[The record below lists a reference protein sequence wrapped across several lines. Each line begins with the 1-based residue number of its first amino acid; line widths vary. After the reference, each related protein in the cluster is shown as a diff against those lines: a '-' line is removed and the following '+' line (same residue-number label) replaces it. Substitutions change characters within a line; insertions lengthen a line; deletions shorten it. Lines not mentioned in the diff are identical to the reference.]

1 MNKRFAAPLA
11 AVLAM
16 SMAFSSLAAVKLDT
30 PVVRW
35 SSEREALPE
44 WTRVE
49 NASNEYQVEA
59 FRDGERTYNSR
70 HTFSSTD
77 TREWLKSSGFVNKLK
92 DSGTYTFRV
101 MALGD
106 GNDTLNSDW
115 SELSAP
121 WTFEKSSVS
130 LGSPVNL
137 RWDGTTACW
146 DAPEIPAEYAS
157 YFKGYEVYLLAD
169 GQSWSGYSNV
179 QNTSQDLAG
188 NMTKEGAKE
197 YSFSVRAVSNTPSKI
212 FHSETVYADDPYK
225 PGGASDKVSGT
236 LDKITSGDIPMDQ
249 APDALKVNIKDV
261 QVAMQSDP
269 DVLAK
274 VEALEQQYIK
284 DQNVTLEQ
292 NVTSNEVS
300 IDHSQVKVIGA
311 ALNAAAAGS
320 TVSFNIGK
328 PHKDTVV
335 DAMRYKNTIQVD
347 LSLSGAVPEL
357 KVPVR
362 ITVPIPE
369 NVNPEFFHVLH
380 YSNDGTYE
388 DIWPLEI
395 DREAR
400 TASFTVTHFSTFVL
414 AEERTEEDKPGTDP
428 ELPDSIATPSNAKE
442 FQALADAL
450 PNDLAG
456 LPQEERDAAESA
468 LWKLAEALDKNDVQ
482 KAMAGKSAEPTVKK
496 LSFLFDSLGVGAS
509 MDVQCAE
516 PLEGMDYYP
525 LAFAPDHGTITGLRA
540 ELSNISTPSN
550 ASRTYSFD
558 LELYKTI
565 EGSARSAEGTETK
578 VTSLRTPLKFYISMP
593 DGFEDVAN
601 ESDTIWYDEETG
613 CIVVYTNDPGRF
625 TVKLRRENSGS
636 GSSGSSGGGSSRS
649 VRVDLMNQ
657 SPEGGKW
664 SKDGN
669 IWRFT
674 FKNGILAQSCWLYIN
689 NNWYYFG
696 SNGDMATGWFKDN
709 LNNWYYLTPAGAGTE
724 GAMVTGWQ
732 QIDGRW
738 YYFNEKSDGFC
749 GTMLSNTTTPD
760 GYTVD
765 GSGAWIQ

>member
-1 MNKRFAAPLA
+1 M
-11 AVLAM
+11 
-16 SMAFSSLAAVKLDT
+16 
-30 PVVRW
+30 
-35 SSEREALPE
+35 
-44 WTRVE
+44 
-49 NASNEYQVEA
+49 
-59 FRDGERTYNSR
+59 
-70 HTFSSTD
+70 
-77 TREWLKSSGFVNKLK
+77 
-92 DSGTYTFRV
+92 
-101 MALGD
+101 
-106 GNDTLNSDW
+106 
-115 SELSAP
+115 
-121 WTFEKSSVS
+121 
-130 LGSPVNL
+130 
-137 RWDGTTACW
+137 
-146 DAPEIPAEYAS
+146 
-157 YFKGYEVYLLAD
+157 
-169 GQSWSGYSNV
+169 
-179 QNTSQDLAG
+179 
-188 NMTKEGAKE
+188 
-197 YSFSVRAVSNTPSKI
+197 
-212 FHSETVYADDPYK
+212 
-225 PGGASDKVSGT
+225 
-236 LDKITSGDIPMDQ
+236 
-249 APDALKVNIKDV
+249 
-261 QVAMQSDP
+261 
-269 DVLAK
+269 
-274 VEALEQQYIK
+274 
-284 DQNVTLEQ
+284 TLEQ
-292 NVTSNEVS
+292 NVTSDEVD

-328 PHKDTVV
+328 PDKNAVV

-347 LSLSGAVPEL
+347 FSLSGAVSEL

-414 AEERTEEDKPGTDP
+414 AEEGAD
-428 ELPDSIATPSNAKE
+428 LNAAATPSNAKE
-442 FQALADAL
+442 FQALADSL

-456 LPQEERDAAESA
+456 LPQEERDAAEGA

-496 LSFLFDSLGVGAS
+496 LSFLFDSLGVGAAI
-509 MDVQCAE
+509 DVQCAE

-525 LAFAPDHGTITGLRA
+525 LAFAPDHGSITGLRA

-550 ASRTYSFD
+550 ASRTYSFG

-601 ESDTIWYDEETG
+601 ESDTLWYDEETG

-674 FKNGILAQSCWLYIN
+674 FKNGILAQSCWLYIGQ
-689 NNWYYFG
+689 NWYYFG

-709 LNNWYYLTPAGAGTE
+709 LNNWYYLIPAGAGTE

-738 YYFNEKSDGFC
+738 YYFNEKSDGFR

>member
-1 MNKRFAAPLA
+1 M
-11 AVLAM
+11 
-16 SMAFSSLAAVKLDT
+16 
-30 PVVRW
+30 
-35 SSEREALPE
+35 
-44 WTRVE
+44 
-49 NASNEYQVEA
+49 
-59 FRDGERTYNSR
+59 
-70 HTFSSTD
+70 
-77 TREWLKSSGFVNKLK
+77 
-92 DSGTYTFRV
+92 
-101 MALGD
+101 
-106 GNDTLNSDW
+106 
-115 SELSAP
+115 
-121 WTFEKSSVS
+121 
-130 LGSPVNL
+130 
-137 RWDGTTACW
+137 
-146 DAPEIPAEYAS
+146 
-157 YFKGYEVYLLAD
+157 
-169 GQSWSGYSNV
+169 
-179 QNTSQDLAG
+179 
-188 NMTKEGAKE
+188 
-197 YSFSVRAVSNTPSKI
+197 
-212 FHSETVYADDPYK
+212 
-225 PGGASDKVSGT
+225 
-236 LDKITSGDIPMDQ
+236 
-249 APDALKVNIKDV
+249 
-261 QVAMQSDP
+261 
-269 DVLAK
+269 
-274 VEALEQQYIK
+274 
-284 DQNVTLEQ
+284 
-292 NVTSNEVS
+292 VTSNEVG

-328 PHKDTVV
+328 PHKDAVV

-347 LSLSGAVPEL
+347 FSLSGAVPEL

-456 LPQEERDAAESA
+456 LPQEERDAAEGA
-468 LWKLAEALDKNDVQ
+468 LWKLAEAMDKNDVQ

-496 LSFLFDSLGVGAS
+496 LSFLFDSLGVGAA

-525 LAFAPDHGTITGLRA
+525 LAFAPDHGSITGLRA

-558 LELYKTI
+558 LELYKTT

-593 DGFEDVAN
+593 DDFEDVAN

>member
-1 MNKRFAAPLA
+1 MKKRFAAPLA

-59 FRDGERTYNSR
+59 FRNGESMYDSH
-70 HTFSSTD
+70 HTFYGAAN
-77 TREWLKSSGFVNKLK
+77 EWLTAGGFVNKLK
-92 DSGTYTFRV
+92 DSGIYTFRV

-106 GNDTLNSDW
+106 DIDTLDSDW
-115 SELSAP
+115 SELSTP
-121 WTFEKSSVS
+121 WTFEKASVS
-130 LGSPVNL
+130 FGTPANL
-137 RWDGTTACW
+137 RWDGTVACW
-146 DAPEIPAEYAS
+146 DALEIPAEYES
-157 YFKGYEVYLLAD
+157 YFRGYEVYLLAD
-169 GQSWSGYSNV
+169 GQSWHGYTNV
-179 QNTSQDLAG
+179 QSTSQDLADD
-188 NMTKEGAKE
+188 MTKEGTKE
-197 YSFSVRAVSNTPSKI
+197 YSFSVRAISNTPSKI
-212 FHSETVYADDPYK
+212 FHSETVYVDNSYK
-225 PGGASDKVSGT
+225 PGDASDKVSGT
-236 LDKITSGDIPMDQ
+236 LDKITSGEIPMEQ
-249 APDALKVNIKDV
+249 APDVLKENIKDV

-274 VEALEQQYIK
+274 VEALEQQYM
-284 DQNVTLEQ
+284 DEQNVILEQ
-292 NVTSNEVS
+292 NVTSNEVG
-300 IDHSQVKVIGA
+300 IDHSQVKVVGA

-328 PHKDTVV
+328 PNKDAVV

-347 LSLSGAVPEL
+347 FSLSGAVSEL
-357 KVPVR
+357 KVPVH

-414 AEERTEEDKPGTDP
+414 AEEGVD
-428 ELPDSIATPSNAKE
+428 LNAAATPSNAKE
-442 FQALADAL
+442 FQALADSL
-450 PNDLAG
+450 PNDLDD
-456 LPQEERDAAESA
+456 LPQEERDAAEGA
-468 LWKLAEALDKNDVQ
+468 LWKLAEALDKSDVQ
-482 KAMAGKSAEPTVKK
+482 KAMARKSAEPTVKK
-496 LSFLFDSLGVGAS
+496 LSSLFESLGVGA
-509 MDVQCAE
+509 DIECTE
-516 PLEGMDYYP
+516 PLEGIDYYP
-525 LAFAPDHGTITGLRA
+525 LALAPEHGSITGLRA

-558 LELYKTI
+558 LDLYKT
-565 EGSARSAEGTETK
+565 AEGTETR
-578 VTSLRTPLKFYISMP
+578 VSSLRTPLKFYISMP
-593 DGFEDVAN
+593 EGFEDVAN
-601 ESDTIWYDEETG
+601 ESDTLWYDEETG
-613 CIVVYTNDPGRF
+613 CIVVYTNAPGRF
-625 TVKLRRENSGS
+625 TVKLRKENSGS
-636 GSSGSSGGGSSRS
+636 SSGSSGGGSSRS

-669 IWRFT
+669 IWHFT

-689 NNWYYFG
+689 QNWYYFG

-738 YYFNEKSDGFC
+738 YYFNEKSDGFR
-749 GTMLSNTTTPD
+749 GTMLSGTTTPD

-765 GSGAWIQ
+765 GNGAWIQ

>member
-1 MNKRFAAPLA
+1 MKKRFAAPLA

-59 FRDGERTYNSR
+59 FQDGERIYNTH
-70 HTFSSTD
+70 HTFHSTD
-77 TREWLKSSGFVNKLK
+77 TREWLGAGGFLNSLQ
-92 DSGTYTFRV
+92 DSGIYTFRV

-106 GNDTLNSDW
+106 DIDTLDSDW
-115 SELSAP
+115 SELSDS
-121 WTFEKSSVS
+121 WEFEKASVTF
-130 LGSPVNL
+130 GKPDNL
-137 RWDGTTACW
+137 RWDGTIARW
-146 DAPEIPAEYAS
+146 DEPEIPAEYEN
-157 YFKGYEVYLLAD
+157 YLQGYEVTLLAD
-169 GQSWSGYSNV
+169 GESVIRYNGVWGTEHDMADDMGRE
-179 QNTSQDLAG
+179 NT
-188 NMTKEGAKE
+188 KE
-197 YSFSVRAVSNTPSKI
+197 YSFSVRAISNTPSKV
-212 FHSETVYADDPYK
+212 FHGEMAYADASYR
-225 PGGASDKVSGT
+225 PGDASDKVSGT
-236 LDKITSGDIPMDQ
+236 LDKITSGEIPMEQ
-249 APDALKVNIKDV
+249 APDVLKENIKDV

-274 VEALEQQYIK
+274 VEALEQQYMEK
-284 DQNVTLEQ
+284 QNVTLEQ
-292 NVTSNEVS
+292 NVTSDEVD

-328 PHKDTVV
+328 PDKNAVV

-347 LSLSGAVPEL
+347 FSLSGAVSEL

-414 AEERTEEDKPGTDP
+414 AEEGAD
-428 ELPDSIATPSNAKE
+428 LNAAATPSNAKE

-456 LPQEERDAAESA
+456 LSQEERDAAESA

-496 LSFLFDSLGVGAS
+496 LSFLFDSLGVGAA

-558 LELYKTI
+558 LELYKTT
-565 EGSARSAEGTETK
+565 EGSARSAKGTETK

-601 ESDTIWYDEETG
+601 ESDTLWYDEETG

-674 FKNGILAQSCWLYIN
+674 FKNGILAQSCWLYIGQ
-689 NNWYYFG
+689 NWYYFG

-709 LNNWYYLTPAGAGTE
+709 LNNWYYLIPAGAGTE

>member
-1 MNKRFAAPLA
+1 M
-11 AVLAM
+11 
-16 SMAFSSLAAVKLDT
+16 
-30 PVVRW
+30 
-35 SSEREALPE
+35 
-44 WTRVE
+44 
-49 NASNEYQVEA
+49 
-59 FRDGERTYNSR
+59 
-70 HTFSSTD
+70 
-77 TREWLKSSGFVNKLK
+77 
-92 DSGTYTFRV
+92 
-101 MALGD
+101 
-106 GNDTLNSDW
+106 
-115 SELSAP
+115 
-121 WTFEKSSVS
+121 
-130 LGSPVNL
+130 
-137 RWDGTTACW
+137 
-146 DAPEIPAEYAS
+146 
-157 YFKGYEVYLLAD
+157 
-169 GQSWSGYSNV
+169 
-179 QNTSQDLAG
+179 
-188 NMTKEGAKE
+188 
-197 YSFSVRAVSNTPSKI
+197 
-212 FHSETVYADDPYK
+212 
-225 PGGASDKVSGT
+225 
-236 LDKITSGDIPMDQ
+236 
-249 APDALKVNIKDV
+249 
-261 QVAMQSDP
+261 
-269 DVLAK
+269 
-274 VEALEQQYIK
+274 
-284 DQNVTLEQ
+284 
-292 NVTSNEVS
+292 
-300 IDHSQVKVIGA
+300 
-311 ALNAAAAGS
+311 
-320 TVSFNIGK
+320 
-328 PHKDTVV
+328 
-335 DAMRYKNTIQVD
+335 
-347 LSLSGAVPEL
+347 
-357 KVPVR
+357 
-362 ITVPIPE
+362 
-369 NVNPEFFHVLH
+369 LH

-442 FQALADAL
+442 FQALADSL

-456 LPQEERDAAESA
+456 LSQEERDAAEGA

-482 KAMAGKSAEPTVKK
+482 KAMAGKPAEPTVKK
-496 LSFLFDSLGVGAS
+496 LSFLFDSLGVGAAI
-509 MDVQCAE
+509 DVQCAE

-558 LELYKTI
+558 LELYKTT
-565 EGSARSAEGTETK
+565 EGSARSAKGTETK
-578 VTSLRTPLKFYISMP
+578 VTSLRTPMKFYISMP

-601 ESDTIWYDEETG
+601 ENNTLWYDEETG

-669 IWRFT
+669 IWHFT
-674 FKNGILAQSCWLYIN
+674 FKNGILAQSCWLYIGQ
-689 NNWYYFG
+689 NWYYFG

-738 YYFNEKSDGFC
+738 YYFNEKSDGFR

>member
-1 MNKRFAAPLA
+1 MW
-11 AVLAM
+11 
-16 SMAFSSLAAVKLDT
+16 D
-30 PVVRW
+30 
-35 SSEREALPE
+35 
-44 WTRVE
+44 
-49 NASNEYQVEA
+49 
-59 FRDGERTYNSR
+59 SR

-77 TREWLKSSGFVNKLK
+77 TRKWLKSSGFVNKLK

-179 QNTSQDLAG
+179 QNTSQDLAD

-249 APDALKVNIKDV
+249 APDALKENIKDV

-274 VEALEQQYIK
+274 VEAL
-284 DQNVTLEQ
+284 
-292 NVTSNEVS
+292 
-300 IDHSQVKVIGA
+300 
-311 ALNAAAAGS
+311 
-320 TVSFNIGK
+320 
-328 PHKDTVV
+328 
-335 DAMRYKNTIQVD
+335 
-347 LSLSGAVPEL
+347 
-357 KVPVR
+357 
-362 ITVPIPE
+362 
-369 NVNPEFFHVLH
+369 
-380 YSNDGTYE
+380 
-388 DIWPLEI
+388 
-395 DREAR
+395 
-400 TASFTVTHFSTFVL
+400 
-414 AEERTEEDKPGTDP
+414 DK
-428 ELPDSIATPSNAKE
+428 S
-442 FQALADAL
+442 
-450 PNDLAG
+450 
-456 LPQEERDAAESA
+456 
-468 LWKLAEALDKNDVQ
+468 DVQ

-496 LSFLFDSLGVGAS
+496 LSFLFDSLGVGAA

-525 LAFAPDHGTITGLRA
+525 LAFAPDHGSITGLRA

-578 VTSLRTPLKFYISMP
+578 VTSLRTPLKFYISIP

-601 ESDTIWYDEETG
+601 ENDTHWYDEETG

>member
-1 MNKRFAAPLA
+1 MKKRFAAPLA

-35 SSEREALPE
+35 NSEREALPE

-49 NASNEYQVEA
+49 NASNKYQVET
-59 FRDGERTYNSR
+59 FRDGKSMWDSR

-77 TREWLKSSGFVNKLK
+77 TREWLTSGGFINQLK
-92 DSGTYTFRV
+92 DSGIYTFKV

-106 GNDTLNSDW
+106 DIDTLDSDW
-115 SELSAP
+115 SALSTP
-121 WTFEKSSVS
+121 WKFEKASVS
-130 LGSPVNL
+130 FGTPANL
-137 RWDGTTACW
+137 RWDGTVAHW
-146 DAPEIPAEYAS
+146 DAPEIPAEYEN
-157 YFKGYEVYLLAD
+157 YLRGYEVSLLAD
-169 GQSWSGYSNV
+169 GKMVIRHNSVSRTEW
-179 QNTSQDLAG
+179 DLADD
-188 NMTKEGAKE
+188 MTKEGTKE
-197 YSFSVRAVSNTPSKI
+197 YSFSIRAISNTPSKV
-212 FHSETVYADDPYK
+212 FHGAMAYADDIYK
-225 PGGASDKVSGT
+225 PGDASDKVSGT
-236 LDKITSGDIPMDQ
+236 LDKITSGEIPMDKV
-249 APDALKVNIKDV
+249 PDALNENIKDV

-292 NVTSNEVS
+292 NVTSDEVG
-300 IDHSQVKVIGA
+300 IDPDQVKVIGA

-328 PHKDTVV
+328 PHKDAVV

-347 LSLSGAVPEL
+347 FSLSGAVSKL

-380 YSNDGTYE
+380 YSNDGTCE

-395 DREAR
+395 DRESR

-414 AEERTEEDKPGTDP
+414 AEEGTD
-428 ELPDSIATPSNAKE
+428 LNAVATPSNAKE

-450 PNDLAG
+450 PDDLAG
-456 LPQEERDAAESA
+456 MTQEERDAAEGA

-496 LSFLFDSLGVGAS
+496 LSFLFDSLGVGAAI
-509 MDVQCAE
+509 DVQCAE

-525 LAFAPDHGTITGLRA
+525 LAFAPEHGTITGLRA

-550 ASRTYSFD
+550 ASRTYSFG
-558 LELYKTI
+558 LELYKTA

-601 ESDTIWYDEETG
+601 ESDTIWYDEDTG
-613 CIVVYTNDPGRF
+613 YIVVYTNAPGKF

-664 SKDGN
+664 SRDGN

-674 FKNGILAQSCWLYIN
+674 FKNGILAQSCWLYIGQ
-689 NNWYYFG
+689 NWYYFG

-732 QIDGRW
+732 QIGGRW
-738 YYFNEKSDGFC
+738 YYFNEKSDGFR
-749 GTMLSNTTTPD
+749 GTMLSGTTTPD

-765 GSGAWIQ
+765 GNGAWIQ

>member
-1 MNKRFAAPLA
+1 MKKRFAAPLA

-59 FRDGERTYNSR
+59 FQDGERIYNTH
-70 HTFSSTD
+70 HTFHSTD
-77 TREWLKSSGFVNKLK
+77 TREWLGAGGFLNSLQ
-92 DSGTYTFRV
+92 DSGIYTFRV

-106 GNDTLNSDW
+106 DIDTLDSDW
-115 SELSAP
+115 SELSDS
-121 WTFEKSSVS
+121 WEFEKASVTF
-130 LGSPVNL
+130 GKPDNL
-137 RWDGTTACW
+137 RWDGTIARW
-146 DAPEIPAEYAS
+146 DEPEIPAEYEN
-157 YFKGYEVYLLAD
+157 YLQGYEVTLLAD
-169 GQSWSGYSNV
+169 GESVIRYNGVWGTEHDMADDMGRE
-179 QNTSQDLAG
+179 NT
-188 NMTKEGAKE
+188 KE
-197 YSFSVRAVSNTPSKI
+197 YSFSVRAISNTPSKV
-212 FHSETVYADDPYK
+212 FHGEMAYADASYR
-225 PGGASDKVSGT
+225 PGDASDKVSGT
-236 LDKITSGDIPMDQ
+236 LDKITSGEIPMEQ
-249 APDALKVNIKDV
+249 APDVLKENIKDV

-274 VEALEQQYIK
+274 VEALEQQYMEK
-284 DQNVTLEQ
+284 Q
-292 NVTSNEVS
+292 NVTSDEVD

-328 PHKDTVV
+328 PDKNAVV

-347 LSLSGAVPEL
+347 FSLSGAVSEL

-414 AEERTEEDKPGTDP
+414 AEEGAD
-428 ELPDSIATPSNAKE
+428 LNAAATPSNAKE
-442 FQALADAL
+442 FQALADSL

-456 LPQEERDAAESA
+456 LPQEERDAAEGA

-496 LSFLFDSLGVGAS
+496 LSFLFDSLGVGAAI
-509 MDVQCAE
+509 DVQCAE

-525 LAFAPDHGTITGLRA
+525 LAFAPDHGSITGLRA

-550 ASRTYSFD
+550 ASRTYSFG

-601 ESDTIWYDEETG
+601 ESDTLWYDEETG

-669 IWRFT
+669 TWHFT
-674 FKNGILAQSCWLYIN
+674 FKNGILAQSCWLYIGQ
-689 NNWYYFG
+689 NWYYFG

>member
-1 MNKRFAAPLA
+1 MKKRFAAPLA

-35 SSEREALPE
+35 SSKREALPE

-49 NASNEYQVEA
+49 NASNEYKMEA
-59 FRDGERTYNSR
+59 FQNGKSMYIS
-70 HTFSSTD
+70 HPTFYGATN
-77 TREWLKSSGFVNKLK
+77 EWLPSGGFVNKLK
-92 DSGTYTFRV
+92 DSGIYTFRV

-106 GNDTLNSDW
+106 NIDTLDSDW
-115 SELSAP
+115 SELSTP
-121 WTFEKSSVS
+121 WTFEKASVS
-130 LGSPVNL
+130 LETPVNL
-137 RWDGTTACW
+137 RWNGTVACW
-146 DAPEIPAEYAS
+146 DAPEIPAEYEN
-157 YFKGYEVYLLAD
+157 YLRGYEVSLLAD
-169 GQSWSGYSNV
+169 GNIVIIYTNV
-179 QNTSQDLAG
+179 QTTHQDLADD
-188 NMTKEGAKE
+188 MTKEGTKE
-197 YSFSVRAVSNTPSKI
+197 YSFSVRAISNTPSKV
-212 FHSETVYADDPYK
+212 FHGEMAYADDSYR
-225 PGGASDKVSGT
+225 PGDASDKVSGT
-236 LDKITSGDIPMDQ
+236 LDKITSGEISMEQ
-249 APDALKVNIKDV
+249 APDALKENIKDV

-292 NVTSNEVS
+292 NVTSNEVG

-328 PHKDTVV
+328 PDKNAVV

-347 LSLSGAVPEL
+347 FSLSGAVSEL

-414 AEERTEEDKPGTDP
+414 AEEGAD
-428 ELPDSIATPSNAKE
+428 LNAAATPSNAKE
-442 FQALADAL
+442 FQALADSL

-456 LPQEERDAAESA
+456 LPQEERDAAEGA

-496 LSFLFDSLGVGAS
+496 LSFLFDSLGVGAAI
-509 MDVQCAE
+509 DVQCAE

-525 LAFAPDHGTITGLRA
+525 LAFAPDHGSITGLRA

-550 ASRTYSFD
+550 ASRTYSFG

-601 ESDTIWYDEETG
+601 ESDTLWYDEETG

-669 IWRFT
+669 TWHFT
-674 FKNGILAQSCWLYIN
+674 FKNGILAQSCWLYIGQ
-689 NNWYYFG
+689 NWYYFG

>member
-1 MNKRFAAPLA
+1 MKKRFAAPLA

-30 PVVRW
+30 PIVRW
-35 SSEREALPE
+35 SSEGEALPE

-59 FRDGERTYNSR
+59 FWDGKSMWDSR
-70 HTFSSTD
+70 HTFSYTD
-77 TREWLKSSGFVNKLK
+77 TREWLTSYGFPRLLQ
-92 DSGTYTFRV
+92 DSGIYTFRV

-106 GNDTLNSDW
+106 NKDTINSDW

-121 WTFEKSSVS
+121 WKFEKASISF
-130 LGSPVNL
+130 GTPGNL
-137 RWDGTTACW
+137 RWDGTVARW
-146 DAPEIPAEYAS
+146 DSLEIPAEYEN
-157 YFKGYEVYLLAD
+157 YLKGYEISLLAD
-169 GQSWSGYSNV
+169 GKVVYVRAGIPDIEL
-179 QNTSQDLAG
+179 DLTDY
-188 NMTKEGAKE
+188 MTLEGTKE
-197 YSFSVRAVSNTPSKI
+197 YSFSVRVISNTPSKV
-212 FHSETVYADDPYK
+212 FHGEMAYADDTYK
-225 PGGASDKVSGT
+225 PGDTSDKVSGT
-236 LDKITSGDIPMDQ
+236 LDKITSGEIPMDK
-249 APDALKVNIKDV
+249 APDALKENIKDV

-292 NVTSNEVS
+292 NVTSDEVG

-328 PHKDTVV
+328 PDKDAVV

-347 LSLSGAVPEL
+347 FSLSGAVSEL

-428 ELPDSIATPSNAKE
+428 ELPDSITTPSNAKE

-456 LPQEERDAAESA
+456 LSQEERDAAEGA

-482 KAMAGKSAEPTVKK
+482 KAMTGKSAEPTVKK
-496 LSFLFDSLGVGAS
+496 LSFLFDSLGVGAAI
-509 MDVQCAE
+509 DVQCAE

-525 LAFAPDHGTITGLRA
+525 LAFAPDHGSITGLRA

-601 ESDTIWYDEETG
+601 ESDTLWYDEETG

-674 FKNGILAQSCWLYIN
+674 FKNGILAQSCWLYIGQ
-689 NNWYYFG
+689 NWYYFG

-738 YYFNEKSDGFC
+738 YYFNEKSDGFR

>member
-1 MNKRFAAPLA
+1 MKKRFAAPLA

-35 SSEREALPE
+35 SSKREALPE

-49 NASNEYQVEA
+49 NASNEYKMEA
-59 FRDGERTYNSR
+59 FQNGKSMYIS
-70 HTFSSTD
+70 HPTFYGATN
-77 TREWLKSSGFVNKLK
+77 EWLPSGGFVNKLK
-92 DSGTYTFRV
+92 DSGIYTFRV

-106 GNDTLNSDW
+106 NIDTLDSDW
-115 SELSAP
+115 SELSTP
-121 WTFEKSSVS
+121 WTFEKASVS
-130 LGSPVNL
+130 LETPVNL
-137 RWDGTTACW
+137 RWNGTVACW
-146 DAPEIPAEYAS
+146 DAPEIPAEYEN
-157 YFKGYEVYLLAD
+157 YLRGYEVSLLAD
-169 GQSWSGYSNV
+169 GNIVIIYTNV
-179 QNTSQDLAG
+179 QTTHQDLADD
-188 NMTKEGAKE
+188 MTKEGTKE

-225 PGGASDKVSGT
+225 PGDASDKVSGT

-249 APDALKVNIKDV
+249 APDALKENIKDV

-292 NVTSNEVS
+292 NITSNEVG

-328 PHKDTVV
+328 PHKDAVV

-395 DREAR
+395 DLEAR

-442 FQALADAL
+442 FQALADSL

-456 LPQEERDAAESA
+456 LPQEEWDAAEGA

-496 LSFLFDSLGVGAS
+496 LSFLFDSLGVGAA

-525 LAFAPDHGTITGLRA
+525 WPSPRTMAPSRA
-540 ELSNISTPSN
+540 SGQSFPISPRP
-550 ASRTYSFD
+550 A
-558 LELYKTI
+558 
-565 EGSARSAEGTETK
+565 
-578 VTSLRTPLKFYISMP
+578 
-593 DGFEDVAN
+593 
-601 ESDTIWYDEETG
+601 
-613 CIVVYTNDPGRF
+613 
-625 TVKLRRENSGS
+625 
-636 GSSGSSGGGSSRS
+636 
-649 VRVDLMNQ
+649 
-657 SPEGGKW
+657 
-664 SKDGN
+664 
-669 IWRFT
+669 
-674 FKNGILAQSCWLYIN
+674 
-689 NNWYYFG
+689 
-696 SNGDMATGWFKDN
+696 
-709 LNNWYYLTPAGAGTE
+709 TPAGRIPSTWNFIRPQREAPDPQRE
-724 GAMVTGWQ
+724 LKQ
-732 QIDGRW
+732 R
-738 YYFNEKSDGFC
+738 SLPC
-749 GTMLSNTTTPD
+749 GLR
-760 GYTVD
+760 
-765 GSGAWIQ
+765 

>member
-1 MNKRFAAPLA
+1 MKKRFVAPLA

-35 SSEREALPE
+35 SSKREALPE

-59 FRDGERTYNSR
+59 FWDGKSMWDSR

-179 QNTSQDLAG
+179 QNTSQDLAD

-212 FHSETVYADDPYK
+212 FHGEMAYADDSCR
-225 PGGASDKVSGT
+225 PGDASDKVSGT
-236 LDKITSGDIPMDQ
+236 LDKITSGEIPMEQ
-249 APDALKVNIKDV
+249 APDALKENIKDV

-274 VEALEQQYIK
+274 V
-284 DQNVTLEQ
+284 
-292 NVTSNEVS
+292 
-300 IDHSQVKVIGA
+300 
-311 ALNAAAAGS
+311 
-320 TVSFNIGK
+320 
-328 PHKDTVV
+328 
-335 DAMRYKNTIQVD
+335 
-347 LSLSGAVPEL
+347 
-357 KVPVR
+357 
-362 ITVPIPE
+362 
-369 NVNPEFFHVLH
+369 
-380 YSNDGTYE
+380 
-388 DIWPLEI
+388 
-395 DREAR
+395 
-400 TASFTVTHFSTFVL
+400 
-414 AEERTEEDKPGTDP
+414 
-428 ELPDSIATPSNAKE
+428 
-442 FQALADAL
+442 
-450 PNDLAG
+450 
-456 LPQEERDAAESA
+456 
-468 LWKLAEALDKNDVQ
+468 EALDKNDVQ

-496 LSFLFDSLGVGAS
+496 LSFLFDSLGVGAAI
-509 MDVQCAE
+509 DVQCAE

-558 LELYKTI
+558 LELYKTT
-565 EGSARSAEGTETK
+565 EGSARSAKGTETK

-601 ESDTIWYDEETG
+601 ESDTLWYDEETG

-724 GAMVTGWQ
+724 GTMVTGWQ

-738 YYFNEKSDGFC
+738 YYFNEKSDGFR

>member
-1 MNKRFAAPLA
+1 MKKRFAAPLA

-44 WTRVE
+44 WKRVE
-49 NASNEYQVEA
+49 NASNKYQVEA
-59 FRDGERTYNSR
+59 FQDGERIYNTH
-70 HTFSSTD
+70 HTFHSTD
-77 TREWLKSSGFVNKLK
+77 TREWLGAGGFLNSLQ
-92 DSGTYTFRV
+92 DSGIYTFRV

-106 GNDTLNSDW
+106 DIDTLDSDW
-115 SELSAP
+115 SELSDS
-121 WTFEKSSVS
+121 WEFEKASVTF
-130 LGSPVNL
+130 GKPDNL
-137 RWDGTTACW
+137 RWDGTIARW
-146 DAPEIPAEYAS
+146 DEPEIPAEYEN
-157 YFKGYEVYLLAD
+157 YLQGYEVTLLAD
-169 GQSWSGYSNV
+169 GESVIRYNGVWGTEHDMADDMGRE
-179 QNTSQDLAG
+179 NT
-188 NMTKEGAKE
+188 KE
-197 YSFSVRAVSNTPSKI
+197 YSFSVRAISNTPSKV
-212 FHSETVYADDPYK
+212 FHGEMAYADASYR
-225 PGGASDKVSGT
+225 PGDASDKVSGT
-236 LDKITSGDIPMDQ
+236 LDKITSGEIPMEQ
-249 APDALKVNIKDV
+249 APDVLKENIKDV

-274 VEALEQQYIK
+274 VEALEQQYMEK
-284 DQNVTLEQ
+284 QNVTLEQ
-292 NVTSNEVS
+292 NVTSDEVD

-328 PHKDTVV
+328 PDKNAVV

-347 LSLSGAVPEL
+347 FSLSGAVSEL

-414 AEERTEEDKPGTDP
+414 AEEGAD
-428 ELPDSIATPSNAKE
+428 LNAAATPSNAKE

-456 LPQEERDAAESA
+456 LSQEERDAAESA

-496 LSFLFDSLGVGAS
+496 LSFLFDSLGVGAA

-558 LELYKTI
+558 LELYKTT
-565 EGSARSAEGTETK
+565 EGSARSAKGTETK

-601 ESDTIWYDEETG
+601 ESDTLWYDEETG

-664 SKDGN
+664 SKDRN

-674 FKNGILAQSCWLYIN
+674 FKNGILAQSCWLYIGQ
-689 NNWYYFG
+689 NWYYFG
-696 SNGDMATGWFKDN
+696 SNGDMATG
-709 LNNWYYLTPAGAGTE
+709 
-724 GAMVTGWQ
+724 
-732 QIDGRW
+732 
-738 YYFNEKSDGFC
+738 
-749 GTMLSNTTTPD
+749 
-760 GYTVD
+760 
-765 GSGAWIQ
+765 

>member
-1 MNKRFAAPLA
+1 MKKRFAAPLA

-59 FRDGERTYNSR
+59 FQDGERIYNTH
-70 HTFSSTD
+70 HTFHSTD
-77 TREWLKSSGFVNKLK
+77 TREWLGAGGFLNSLQ
-92 DSGTYTFRV
+92 DSGIYTFRV

-106 GNDTLNSDW
+106 DIDTLDSDW
-115 SELSAP
+115 SELSDS
-121 WTFEKSSVS
+121 WEFEKASVTF
-130 LGSPVNL
+130 GKPDNL
-137 RWDGTTACW
+137 RWDGTIARW
-146 DAPEIPAEYAS
+146 DEPEIPAEYEN
-157 YFKGYEVYLLAD
+157 YLQGYEVTLLAD
-169 GQSWSGYSNV
+169 GESVIRYNGVWGTEHDMADDMGRE
-179 QNTSQDLAG
+179 NT
-188 NMTKEGAKE
+188 KE
-197 YSFSVRAVSNTPSKI
+197 YSFSVRAISNTPSKV
-212 FHSETVYADDPYK
+212 FHGEMAYADASYR
-225 PGGASDKVSGT
+225 PGDASDKVSGT
-236 LDKITSGDIPMDQ
+236 LDKITSGEIPMEQ
-249 APDALKVNIKDV
+249 APDVLKENIKDV

-274 VEALEQQYIK
+274 VEALEQQYMEK
-284 DQNVTLEQ
+284 QNVTLEQ
-292 NVTSNEVS
+292 NVTSDEVD

-328 PHKDTVV
+328 PDKNAVV

-347 LSLSGAVPEL
+347 FSLSGAVSEL

-414 AEERTEEDKPGTDP
+414 AEEGAD
-428 ELPDSIATPSNAKE
+428 LNAAATPSNAKE
-442 FQALADAL
+442 FQALADSL

-456 LPQEERDAAESA
+456 LPQEERDAAEGA

-496 LSFLFDSLGVGAS
+496 LSFLFDSLGVGAAI
-509 MDVQCAE
+509 DVQCAE

-525 LAFAPDHGTITGLRA
+525 LAFAPDHGSITGLRA

-550 ASRTYSFD
+550 ASRTYSFG

-601 ESDTIWYDEETG
+601 ESDTLWYDEETG

-669 IWRFT
+669 TWHFT
-674 FKNGILAQSCWLYIN
+674 FKNGILAQSCWLYIGQ
-689 NNWYYFG
+689 NWYYFG